1 MLCAKSFVWP
11 VFHVCLYTGGE
22 FTRKAEVTFLEG
34 GEKATI
40 TQEFKG
46 IDQHDHLL
54 VDTQIEGR
62 IPELPQG
69 ATVQIDPYTEI
80 YLYSNNSEQQHSFCF
95 CNSTTF
101 TLKKSVRRGFL
112 FLGYEI

>member
-1 MLCAKSFVWP
+1 MGAEVDVWLEI
-11 VFHVCLYTGGE
+11 HVCLYTGGE

-34 GEKATI
+34 GEKVTI

-46 IDQHDHLL
+46 IDQHDHLV

-62 IPELPQG
+62 IPELPQE

-80 YLYSNNSEQQHSFCF
+80 YLYSNNSERKRICCF
-95 CNSTTF
+95 
-101 TLKKSVRRGFL
+101 
-112 FLGYEI
+112 